1 MTIKV
6 LKQDWFQDLLEGHY
20 GHNGSYGYY
29 GNHGN
34 YWCLPSV
41 SVEYCLEY

>member
-34 YWCLPSV
+34 YWCIQ
-41 SVEYCLEY
+41 CLLSIA